1 MSVSTSGS
9 YSTEFDDGA
18 APAIRMPAM
27 ANQDFRRTRQER
39 VRRHSRLVR
48 RMRVVLPSTGI
59 AMALAVI
66 GYSIVMSALPD
77 FDLGVLSIETDGLVM
92 TSPRLAGHSEK
103 GRAYVVE
110 AERAVQ
116 PLDDTDIVHLE
127 KVKAFSE
134 MSDGDEATMTA
145 EAGHYRSDK
154 EFLELRKDIV
164 VVTKSG
170 YTIRSEA
177 ADIDLEAGTM
187 RADSEV
193 TIVSDELDLRADA
206 AEVSDQ
212 GKVITFRGNVKII
225 WQRKPPPQ
233 Q

>member
-1 MSVSTSGS
+1 MSVSTTELYG
-9 YSTEFDDGA
+9 TEFDDGA
-18 APAIRMPAM
+18 APAIHMPAM
-27 ANQDFRRTRQER
+27 ANQGFRRERQER
-39 VRRHSRLVR
+39 VRRHSRFVR
-48 RMRVVLPSTGI
+48 RMRVILPSTGV

-66 GYSIVMSALPD
+66 GYSIVMSAFPE

-103 GRAYVVE
+103 GRAYVLE
-110 AERAVQ
+110 ADRAVQ
-116 PLDDTDIVHLE
+116 PLDNTDIVSLE

-145 EAGHYRSDK
+145 ESGLYRSDK
-154 EFLELRKDIV
+154 EFLELREDIV

-170 YTIRSEA
+170 YTIRSAA
-177 ADIDLEAGTM
+177 ADIDFEAGTLKS
-187 RADSEV
+187 DSEV
-193 TIVSDELDLRADA
+193 TIVSDELDLRADT
-206 AEVSDQ
+206 AEVTDQ

-225 WQRKPPPQ
+225 WQRKPSPQ